1 MVRGGIGNGG
11 NGEAVGRAGKVDA
24 SGTVTALLQFGHGAV
39 PPIWASVA
47 ERC

>member
-1 MVRGGIGNGG
+1 MVRGGIGDGG
-11 NGEAVGRAGKVDA
+11 NGEAGGGTGKVEA